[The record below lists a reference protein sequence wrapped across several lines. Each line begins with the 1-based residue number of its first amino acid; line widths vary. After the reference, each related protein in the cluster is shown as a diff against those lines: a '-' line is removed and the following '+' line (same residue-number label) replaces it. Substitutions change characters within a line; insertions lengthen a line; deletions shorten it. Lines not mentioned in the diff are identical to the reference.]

1 LSRRLEPKSV
11 LTDYYHRNMKIL
23 TQQTQKLARNISWL
37 FLHEMAIRCIGL
49 ATALYLARVLTPAQ
63 YGALGLA
70 LALVDTLSNLID
82 AGTGSRA
89 TRLTALDAT
98 SVNES
103 YAQITGMRLVLAAVL
118 IAGLAALAPQLS
130 LAFSFPANLL
140 LLYSF
145 LLLRPALT
153 VSWAFRGL
161 DRMHVDAI
169 AGIGEKAI
177 VFLGLLLLVHGQG
190 NDLLWV
196 PVLDIA
202 AALFVVFWLRAKL
215 GGLYP
220 GLRIALRLRDWPEI
234 ARESLPLSLAA
245 LLGSLY
251 LHGALLLLGGIGTA
265 AAAADFLI
273 AHKLM
278 LTLAIVWHVISQS
291 MFPTASRILAQDRVA
306 ALQLVANLLR
316 YYLLAIVPVVALL
329 ALYANH
335 VLALLFG
342 DAYANSGPVL
352 IVLLAALPF
361 LAIGQGLQTLL
372 LAIPKPRAVLV
383 ARTAGALV
391 LLLVATLLIPPFG
404 ATGAALAVVVGEAL
418 AMCLL
423 FFLVRQG
430 LGAAPWN
437 ARCGVPIIA
446 GLIAAVIFSIVGAW
460 SDTVGLL
467 LAAVIYTAGV
477 WLMRGISVEEIKA
490 IPSVIA
496 VVLHTRQRAQDQ

>member
-1 LSRRLEPKSV
+1 
-11 LTDYYHRNMKIL
+11 MKTL

-37 FLHEMAIRCIGL
+37 FLHEMAIRFIGL
-49 ATALYLARVLTPAQ
+49 ATALYLARILTPAQ

-70 LALVDTLSNLID
+70 LALIDILSNLVD
-82 AGTGSRA
+82 AGTASRG
-89 TRLTALDAT
+89 TRSTALDAS

-103 YAQITGMRLVLAAVL
+103 YAQIMGMRLVLAVVL
-118 IAGLAALAPQLS
+118 IAGLVALAPQLS
-130 LAFSFPANLL
+130 LTFSLPANLL

-169 AGIGEKAI
+169 AGITEKAI
-177 VFLGLLLLVHGQG
+177 VLLGLLLLVHGQG
-190 NDLLWV
+190 NDFLWV
-196 PVLDIA
+196 PVLDVA
-202 AALFVVFWLRAKL
+202 AALVIVFWLRAQL
-215 GGLYP
+215 GRLYP
-220 GLRIALRLRDWPEI
+220 GLRFALRLKNWPEI
-234 ARESLPLSLAA
+234 ARESMPISVAA

-251 LHGALLLLGGIGTA
+251 LHGAVLLLGGIGTA
-265 AAAADFLI
+265 AAAANFLI
-273 AHKLM
+273 AQKLM
-278 LTLAIVWHVISQS
+278 LTLAIVWYVISQS
-291 MFPTASRILAQDRVA
+291 MFPTASRILAQDRAA

-316 YYLLAIVPVVALL
+316 YYLLAIVPVVAVL
-329 ALYANH
+329 ALYAND

-352 IVLLAALPF
+352 IVLLLGLPF

-372 LAIPKPRAVLV
+372 MAIPQPKAVLMGR
-383 ARTAGALV
+383 AAGALV
-391 LLLVATLLIPPFG
+391 LLLVATALIPSLG
-404 ATGAALAVVVGEAL
+404 ATGAALAVVAGEAF

-423 FFLVRQG
+423 FFLVKKD
-430 LGAAPWN
+430 LGAVPWN

-446 GLIAAVIFSIVGAW
+446 GLIAAAIFSIAGAW

-467 LAAVIYTAGV
+467 SATVIYIAGV
-477 WLMRGISVEEIKA
+477 WLMRGISAEEIKA

-496 VVLHTRQRAQDQ
+496 SVLRNRQRAQDE